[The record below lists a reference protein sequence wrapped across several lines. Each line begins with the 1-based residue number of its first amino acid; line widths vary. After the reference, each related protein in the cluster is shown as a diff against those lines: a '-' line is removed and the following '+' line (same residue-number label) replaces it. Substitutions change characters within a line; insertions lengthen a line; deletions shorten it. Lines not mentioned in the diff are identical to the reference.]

1 MSNIAKRRSRRS
13 RQHLVLTGPSE
24 TCLFRRFDSA
34 FLLGKLHRIGCTM
47 SLEFSSERFMGYT
60 SGRKSREKISAL
72 LLDDEKSG
80 LANLLIV

>member
-1 MSNIAKRRSRRS
+1 
-13 RQHLVLTGPSE
+13 
-24 TCLFRRFDSA
+24 
-34 FLLGKLHRIGCTM
+34 M